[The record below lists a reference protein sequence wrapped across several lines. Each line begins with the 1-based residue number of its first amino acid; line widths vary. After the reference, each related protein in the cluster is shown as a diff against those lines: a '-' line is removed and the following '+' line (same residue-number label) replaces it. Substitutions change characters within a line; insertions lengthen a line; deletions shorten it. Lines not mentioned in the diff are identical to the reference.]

1 MLVTVTVQHDPACPI
16 TIVVADDHEV
26 MRSGLR
32 MLLEAEPE
40 FAVVGEAGTIPLTFQ
55 EVRTHRPGVLVLDLN
70 MPGGSSIDAIARI
83 RQFSPDTSIVILTM
97 ERDHDVAQL
106 AYEAGAQG
114 YVAKEAA
121 ADHLVQAIRR
131 AAREG

>member
-1 MLVTVTVQHDPACPI
+1 
-16 TIVVADDHEV
+16 
-26 MRSGLR
+26 

-83 RQFSPDTSIVILTM
+83 RQFSPDTSIVVLTM
-97 ERDHDVAQL
+97 ERDRDVAQL
-106 AYEAGAQG
+106 AYEAGARG
-114 YVAKEAA
+114 YVPKEAA
-121 ADHLVQAIRR
+121 ATHLVEAIRS
-131 AAREG
+131 AARSGSPTS